1 MSESKYESK
10 ITSAPCSAQQIY
22 RVLSNLQNLERV
34 KDLIPKDK
42 VQEMD
47 IEPDRV
53 RFKVDGLAQKI
64 TIAIVDRIEND
75 TIKFGAEGIPMDAN
89 FWIQMKEV
97 SPTDTRLKLTVKA
110 DIPFMFKF
118 MVEKKLQTGLD
129 QAAEMLAQFKKVR
142 QEERTKKTVS
152 LRLSSATLKKA
163 KEYGKGYTSFLSRLL
178 DLAIQDESMVRKC
191 L

>member
-10 ITSAPCSAQQIY
+10 ITSAPCTAEQIY
-22 RVLSNLQNLERV
+22 RVLSNMQNLERV
-34 KDLIPKDK
+34 RDMIPKDK

-53 RFKVDGLAQKI
+53 RIKVDGLAQKI

-75 TIKFGAEGIPMDAN
+75 TVKFGAEGIPMDAN

-97 SPTDTRLKLTVKA
+97 SPTDTRLKLTIKA

-118 MVEKKLQTGLD
+118 MIEKKLQTGLD
-129 QAAEMLAQFKKVR
+129 QAADMLAKFPYQMW
-142 QEERTKKTVS
+142 Q
-152 LRLSSATLKKA
+152 
-163 KEYGKGYTSFLSRLL
+163 
-178 DLAIQDESMVRKC
+178 
-191 L
+191 

>member
-75 TIKFGAEGIPMDAN
+75 TVKFGAEGIPMDAN

-129 QAAEMLAQFKKVR
+129 QAADMLAQFPYAMW
-142 QEERTKKTVS
+142 Q
-152 LRLSSATLKKA
+152 
-163 KEYGKGYTSFLSRLL
+163 
-178 DLAIQDESMVRKC
+178 
-191 L
+191 

>member
-22 RVLSNLQNLERV
+22 RVLSNMQNLERV
-34 KDLIPKDK
+34 REFIPQDK

-53 RFKVDGLAQKI
+53 RLKVDGLAQKI

-118 MVEKKLQTGLD
+118 MVEKKLQQGLD
-129 QAAEMLAQFKKVR
+129 QAAEMLAQFPYS
-142 QEERTKKTVS
+142 QWN
-152 LRLSSATLKKA
+152 
-163 KEYGKGYTSFLSRLL
+163 
-178 DLAIQDESMVRKC
+178 
-191 L
+191 